1 MMKRIYSKLKSNS
14 GASIILVLVL
24 FLICVMVSSVI
35 VMAASTG
42 ASRNANRK
50 RQQQGYLSI
59 TSAVE
64 FIVAEINESGK
75 YVGKVECLDYGC
87 NIEGEQ
93 VYMATHNGETLIDEE
108 SNAPHVDITEN
119 TEGVLRCT
127 DYETSALGGVF
138 RGMLEDA
145 CTEIYVN
152 KQTNYTTSFVIE
164 AEDERLSD
172 VSCEFIMDSA
182 YNIIMVLSAADC
194 DYKMTVRFAG
204 SIENSNEPSV
214 ISCTHQIKY
223 NLIVNGSLIPGQ
235 TKEIHPSGKK
245 TIKRTTVTWGLPSVT
260 KGGYTYVVE

>member
-1 MMKRIYSKLKSNS
+1 MVKRIYAKLRSNS
-14 GASIILVLVL
+14 GASIILVLIL

-64 FIVAEINESGK
+64 FIVEEINASGK
-75 YVGKVECLDYGC
+75 YVGKIECMDYGC

-93 VYMATHNGETLIDEE
+93 QYERIYVNEMLIDDE

-119 TEGVLRCT
+119 TEGVVRCT
-127 DYETSALGGVF
+127 DIETSALTGVF
-138 RGMLEDA
+138 SGMLEDA
-145 CTEIYVN
+145 CEEIYVN
-152 KQTNYTTSFVIE
+152 KQNNYTTTFVIE

-194 DYKMTVRFAG
+194 DYKMTVRFTG
-204 SIENSNEPSV
+204 GIENSGEPEWGY
-214 ISCTHQIKY
+214 CTHRISYDQV
-223 NLIVNGSLIPGQ
+223 VNGAHYPGH
-235 TKEIHPSGKK
+235 EMDIHPVSKK